1 MEGKLIILEGIDGAG
16 KSTQVKLVKE
26 YLESK
31 GKKVEVSREPT
42 HGLWGSKFLTA
53 IKEGKKLS
61 MAETI
66 DILML
71 DRTFHV
77 EAKLRPALN
86 AGLWVLLDRYWPSM
100 VAYQG
105 AEGADTE
112 DLIERNRKIAP
123 EPDLA
128 IYISLPTEEAIRRI
142 HQRQKV
148 VTELESAE
156 YLEKVAEI
164 YATFTRFPW
173 WQRVNGEGSE
183 AEVYSRVHSLLHLKF
198 PEL

>member
-1 MEGKLIILEGIDGAG
+1 MIR
-16 KSTQVKLVKE
+16 E

-42 HGLWGSKFLTA
+42 HGVWGSKFLSA

-61 MAETI
+61 REETI
-66 DILML
+66 DLLML

-77 EAKLRPALN
+77 EAKLRPALK
-86 AGLWVLLDRYWPSM
+86 ADLWVIVDRYWPSM

-105 AEGADTE
+105 AEGVDTE

-128 IYISLPTEEAIRRI
+128 LYLDLPIQEAIRRI
-142 HQRQKV
+142 KERQQIITQFEK
-148 VTELESAE
+148 EE
-156 YLEKVAEI
+156 YLNKVAEI
-164 YATFTRFPW
+164 YSTFTRFPW
-173 WQRVNGEGSE
+173 WQRVNAEGSE
-183 AEVYSRVHSLLHLKF
+183 AEVYSRVHAALHLKF